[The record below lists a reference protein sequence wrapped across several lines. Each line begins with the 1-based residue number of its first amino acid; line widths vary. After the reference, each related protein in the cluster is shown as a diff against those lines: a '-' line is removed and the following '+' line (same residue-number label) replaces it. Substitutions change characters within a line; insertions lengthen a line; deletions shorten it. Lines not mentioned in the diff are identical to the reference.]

1 MEQKRFLQHV
11 PRVDCKTKKR
21 HTFDILEWVRSG
33 KIFLLKTKDDVR
45 EIIATT
51 MQKVLIPACKP
62 FNSYEII

>member
-1 MEQKRFLQHV
+1 MFLGLTVKRKNDTLL
-11 PRVDCKTKKR
+11 
-21 HTFDILEWVRSG
+21 ISSSG
-33 KIFLLKTKDDVR
+33 YGVEKIFLLKTKDDVR